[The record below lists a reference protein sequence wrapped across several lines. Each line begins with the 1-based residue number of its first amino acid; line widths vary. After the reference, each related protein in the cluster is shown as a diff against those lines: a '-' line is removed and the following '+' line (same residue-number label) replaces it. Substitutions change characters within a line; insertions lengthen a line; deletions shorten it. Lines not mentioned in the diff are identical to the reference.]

1 MSSPN
6 SRVRILFGALACAL
20 AGHSLAAA
28 PPPEQSVKAAYLF
41 KLPQFVDWP
50 DKEFASPTDPFRL
63 CVVGDD
69 PFGASLDEAGR
80 GQSVGA
86 GHHPVT
92 IVRLKM
98 ATPSEHCQLMYIW
111 GDSQFVS
118 QGLAT
123 VDGTPVLTVTDAESG
138 EKGIVTFV
146 TTGSHIHL
154 EIDQVA
160 ALRNHLIVS
169 SKLLDIAAPP
179 DENAP

>member
-1 MSSPN
+1 
-6 SRVRILFGALACAL
+6 
-20 AGHSLAAA
+20 
-28 PPPEQSVKAAYLF
+28 
-41 KLPQFVDWP
+41 
-50 DKEFASPTDPFRL
+50 
-63 CVVGDD
+63 
-69 PFGASLDEAGR
+69 
-80 GQSVGA
+80 
-86 GHHPVT
+86 
-92 IVRLKM
+92 
-98 ATPSEHCQLMYIW
+98 MYIW